1 MAGEPLG
8 VCYNKCACDKQS
20 VDSHIVKDG
29 QSDNWLMNAIVNTF
43 NTLKA
48 EFDGH
53 SATQSEQVKRITN
66 LSFNSFVED
75 AQIEYIQ
82 KMQGSFFDNY
92 ADHITSQINISD
104 DLKPTVKGY
113 LEQV

>member
-1 MAGEPLG
+1 LTATNVEAVLSSSLSTPILTEG
-8 VCYNKCACDKQS
+8 S
-20 VDSHIVKDG
+20 
-29 QSDNWLMNAIVNTF
+29 SDNWLKNAIVNSF

-53 SATQSEQVKRITN
+53 SATQTEEVKRITN
-66 LSFNSFVED
+66 LGFTTFIED

-92 ADHITSQINISD
+92 AEHITS
-104 DLKPTVKGY
+104 
-113 LEQV
+113 